1 VRFTPIVWCVGA
13 ITLAVVAE
21 SLQDRSERLAQT
33 TFLGGP
39 KHDFERVGRLGF
51 QVLLAEGLL
60 PGSRVL
66 DVGCGALRLGY
77 WLMRFLDPGC
87 YFGIE
92 PQEQMLRVGLE
103 QIVEPEVVQRA
114 QARFAHNDDFDFSVF
129 DERFDFVVARSIWT
143 HAAQPQI
150 SAMLRSFARA
160 ASPDGAFLAS
170 YYPASAAFNLGRRW
184 PRLERVVTTL
194 PLERM
199 SATLAR
205 LPRVSRAPAHN
216 AGEWV
221 GRSHQSDTP
230 GVLKHS
236 LRWIAAEA
244 ARHDLVVRLM
254 PYRVVHHQ
262 YWLRVTRAG
271 APAPRRGVRA

>member
-1 VRFTPIVWCVGA
+1 
-13 ITLAVVAE
+13 VAE
-21 SLQDRSERLAQT
+21 SLQDRSQRLAQT

-51 QVLLAEGLL
+51 QVLLAEGLS

-92 PQEQMLRVGLE
+92 PQLEMLRVGLE

-114 QARFAHNDDFDFSVF
+114 HARFAHNDDFDFSVF
-129 DERFDFVVARSIWT
+129 DERFDFVIARSIWT

-150 SAMLRSFARA
+150 AAMLASFARSSQRDA
-160 ASPDGAFLAS
+160 AFLAS
-170 YYPASAAFNLGRRW
+170 YYPASPAFKVGQRW
-184 PRLERVVTTL
+184 PRLESVVTQL
-194 PLERM
+194 PLEQL
-199 SATLAR
+199 SPALTR
-205 LPRVSRAPAHN
+205 LPRLARAPAYG
-216 AGEWV
+216 ADEWV
-221 GRSHQSDTP
+221 GRSHRSDAA
-230 GVLKHS
+230 GAVKHS

-244 ARHDLVVRLM
+244 ARHDLVTRLM

-262 YWLRVTRAG
+262 YWIRVTHADARAAG
-271 APAPRRGVRA
+271 RGVRA